1 MTQRRAAKNS
11 RMCLFTASGASICTQ
26 WFASSTYLLKQT
38 RTELNEV
45 GGQEKGC
52 CRIIKPKRYFLFYSK
67 AILHKRIFKFIP
79 RVLYAINE
87 VCCHHALWTD
97 SSKEKYKQTTNKRK
111 RNQVLASLLRSRSL
125 SRHATLL
132 PTNVGRSVA
141 WRDKERLR
149 KCSPTNDTL
158 MSKSTPHLIVKSS
171 TYCSVP
177 TKVSTVRAWSFFPCR
192 HKKKLFKLITSTAHK

>member
-141 WRDKERLR
+141 WGLIHYAFFVLGFVVAFLFR
-149 KCSPTNDTL
+149 
-158 MSKSTPHLIVKSS
+158 MSCTFRTWKAACMDRIAIHW
-171 TYCSVP
+171 
-177 TKVSTVRAWSFFPCR
+177 VS
-192 HKKKLFKLITSTAHK
+192 

>member
-1 MTQRRAAKNS
+1 VSLIWFQNLTQGWAAKNS

-52 CRIIKPKRYFLFYSK
+52 CRITKPKRFFLFYSK
-67 AILHKRIFKFIP
+67 TILHKRIFKFIP

-97 SSKEKYKQTTNKRK
+97 SSKEKYNQTTNKRSK
-111 RNQVLASLLRSRSL
+111 NELTEKKKPSARQS
-125 SRHATLL
+125 
-132 PTNVGRSVA
+132 
-141 WRDKERLR
+141 
-149 KCSPTNDTL
+149 NDIL

-192 HKKKLFKLITSTAHK
+192 HKKKLFDNINGS